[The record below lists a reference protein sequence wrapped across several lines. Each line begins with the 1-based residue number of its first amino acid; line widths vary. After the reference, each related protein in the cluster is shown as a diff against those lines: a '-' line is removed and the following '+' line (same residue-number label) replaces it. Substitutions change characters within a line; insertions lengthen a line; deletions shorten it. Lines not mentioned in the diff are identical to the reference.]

1 MNQMTTDT
9 HHREFGAFLPWR
21 SFDLPVV
28 PVSHPWGDDCVLFGS
43 GVDAFRGLLEHG
55 RSTRGWQR
63 LWAPS
68 YFCQE
73 VMRSLLIAGLQVLLY
88 DYGPEDTCPLGARIG
103 AKPGDVVLRMNFFGL
118 HDRLST
124 DGIDRNRVEILDDH
138 THDPWSDWA
147 YTSDADWCVVSP
159 RKTLPLP
166 GGGVLWSPRR
176 HPLPTPSPVTETRRA
191 ATFEKFTAM
200 VLKGLYLQGY
210 PLDREIYWRL
220 NDAAEDHMAS
230 GEVSGLP
237 EWIGDLL
244 KCFPAREW
252 REHRRN
258 NCLAVSNVLKGLPWL
273 KVLEANGGG
282 GSCQFSGVVLFDS
295 EERRNFVRQQL
306 ADRRIFLTV
315 LWELDD
321 APIPEIPEEHRRF
334 SKTLLCIPCDARYD
348 RAAVEKVSGL
358 IRDIGNRFASSG
370 RAALN
375 NASSEDQQPLARPAG
390 ASSP

>member
-1 MNQMTTDT
+1 MKTST
-9 HHREFGAFLPWR
+9 HHREYGSFLHWF
-21 SFDLPVV
+21 SFDPPAV
-28 PVSHPWGDDCVLFGS
+28 PVSHPWGDDCVLFAS
-43 GVDAFRGLLEHG
+43 GVDALRGLLEHG

-73 VMRSLLIAGLQVLLY
+73 VMRGLLTAGLQVLLY
-88 DYGPEDTCPLGARIG
+88 DYGPEDTCPLGARIR
-103 AKPGDVVLRMNFFGL
+103 AKPGDVVLRVNFFGL

-124 DGIDRNRVEILDDH
+124 DGIDRNHVEILDDH

-176 HPLPTPSPVTETRRA
+176 HPLPAPSPVTDARRI
-191 ATFEKFTAM
+191 ATFEKLTAM
-200 VLKGLYLQGY
+200 VLKGLYLQGH
-210 PLDREIYWRL
+210 PLDREVHLRL
-220 NDAAEDHMAS
+220 NDAAEDHMEA
-230 GEVSGLP
+230 GEVSGIP

-244 KCFPAREW
+244 KCFPVEEW

-258 NCLAVSNVLKGLPWL
+258 NCRAVSNVLKGLPWL
-273 KVLEANGGG
+273 KVLEADGGG
-282 GSCQFSGVVLFDS
+282 RTCQFAGVVLFDS
-295 EERRNFVRQQL
+295 EERRDFVRQEL
-306 ADRRIFLTV
+306 RDRRIFLTA

-321 APIPEIPEEHRRF
+321 AAIPGIPEEHRRF

-348 RAAVEKVSGL
+348 RATIEQVSGL
-358 IRDIGNRFASSG
+358 IRDIGDVSSRKLCTLEAS
-370 RAALN
+370 R
-375 NASSEDQQPLARPAG
+375 
-390 ASSP
+390 